1 MCRGVD
7 LVARQQHA
15 VELEWTSIMEEEE
28 EEEDGGCFG
37 FSEAFKMEM
46 MSVIFQLHSFSRL
59 VLLSSCRSQLR
70 L

>member
-37 FSEAFKMEM
+37 FSEAFKME
-46 MSVIFQLHSFSRL
+46 SLKWR
-59 VLLSSCRSQLR
+59 
-70 L
+70 